1 MPKPVTEQF
10 QSLADITEDVLNTI
24 SNNSQIGTGLFDK
37 GSMGI
42 ET

>member
-1 MPKPVTEQF
+1 MPRTVIEPF
-10 QSLADITEDVLNTI
+10 QSLADITEDVLKTVL
-24 SNNSQIGTGLFDK
+24 NNSQIGTGLFDK